1 MKKSFIILTAICSSF
16 GCSAKSGDSVDLS
29 PIKEFELSKYLGKWY
44 ELARLDHGFERGM
57 DNTTANYT
65 LLKNGL
71 IRVENQGVRDGTW
84 HTAIGK
90 AKIGKPEEPGYLRV
104 SFFWI
109 FYAPYRIIILEPG
122 YRYAVVAS
130 SKNFLWILS
139 RTPTLPDS
147 VMQSILGQLKERGF
161 QTDKLIYP
169 KQD

>member
-1 MKKSFIILTAICSSF
+1 MKKSFIIMTAVLSSF
-16 GCSAKSGDSVDLS
+16 GCSAQSKDKVDLS
-29 PIKEFELSKYLGKWY
+29 PIKQFDLSRYLGKWY

-65 LLKNGL
+65 LLKSGL
-71 IRVENQGVRDGTW
+71 VRVENRGLRDGVW

-109 FYAPYRIIILEPG
+109 FYAPYRVIILDPD
-122 YRYAVVAS
+122 YKYAVVAS
-130 SKNFLWILS
+130 SRNFLWILS

-147 VMQSILGQLKERGF
+147 VMQDLLTQLKQRGF
-161 QTDKLIYP
+161 ETNKLIYP
-169 KQD
+169 KQ